1 MHAKLCCQSPHNK
14 FMDINE
20 IVRFNTKLKLIA
32 QKENDVYKSKK
43 YIYRQYS
50 FITQINKLH
59 MQ

>member
-1 MHAKLCCQSPHNK
+1 
-14 FMDINE
+14 MDINE

-50 FITQINKLH
+50 FITQRNKLH